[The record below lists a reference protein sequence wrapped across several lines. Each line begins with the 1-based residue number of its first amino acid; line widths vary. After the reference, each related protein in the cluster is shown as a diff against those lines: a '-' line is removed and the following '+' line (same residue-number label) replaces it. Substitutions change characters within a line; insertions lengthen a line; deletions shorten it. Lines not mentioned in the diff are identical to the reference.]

1 MNTKRDIILLT
12 NEKASLI
19 YEMED
24 AVAVINKIINLVEGS
39 AAFYNAH
46 ELVKRNRI
54 TKHKKK
60 VSNAIKSD
68 HLKPFYFI
76 INLN

>member
-12 NEKASLI
+12 NEKVSLI
-19 YEMED
+19 YNIED
-24 AVAVINKIINLVEGS
+24 AVATINKIINIVEGS
-39 AAFYNAH
+39 TAFYNAH
-46 ELVKRNRI
+46 ELVKRNHI

-60 VSNAIKSD
+60 VSNALKSD